1 MIFKLGE
8 LERGRRWAN
17 PRKEIRK
24 PPEGVRNDVQDELR
38 GQAQLSVIESH
49 ANSE

>member
-24 PPEGVRNDVQDELR
+24 HPERVRNDVQDELR
-38 GQAQLSVIESH
+38 ETGSAQRDKESCKQ
-49 ANSE
+49 